1 MTDKEEMKMRKSV
14 FRKSAAAVLAVTL
27 AAAALTGC
35 GKKPAETTA
44 AATQAAPA
52 ATQAAQTAET
62 KAEETQAAGGI
73 KEGGEATVMIQTE
86 PDSFDPFIAVAAD
99 TESILFNV
107 YDGLFVLKD
116 DGTMAPDLAESY
128 EVSDDHCTYTFHLRD
143 GATFSNGNPVTVD
156 DVVWTYQRYAEA
168 KAGFELVDK
177 IEAVDDKTMSITLK
191 EPDASFLSLLN
202 YGVAPHDESIDL
214 NITPIGSGPYMITDY
229 VTGSEVTLEKNPHYN
244 TNPDRVPHLDKV
256 IVKVNM
262 SDPAVTIN
270 QLMAGDIDLTQ
281 YMEPANAAMVEKR
294 GFQVIAAPSNTV
306 QILAFNEKEK
316 PFDDVRV
323 RQAVNYAVDKQAI
336 IDTVLFGQST
346 PLFSH
351 MSPVMAAY
359 YTEDLKNTYT
369 LDPAK
374 AKELLKEAGYENGVT
389 FTIKVPSNYKRHVDT
404 ALMIKDQLA
413 EVGINAEI
421 EQIEWA
427 TWLQDVY
434 TDRKFQATVV
444 GMGGKV
450 DPDKVLN
457 RYESSYKRNMYNYNN
472 PEYDALIAAGKA
484 ETDQAKRV
492 EIYKQCQQ
500 YLVDDAVC
508 VYTMDTS
515 NLKFANAKLGG
526 IRNFPAYFIDM
537 AALYWTE

>member
-1 MTDKEEMKMRKSV
+1 MKKYAYSV
-14 FRKSAAAVLAVTL
+14 TKRGIALTL
-27 AAAALTGC
+27 ALGLAGAAALTGC
-35 GKKPAETTA
+35 GKKAQETTAAAAAETTA
-44 AATQAAPA
+44 AGAQAAAGATAAETQAAPA
-52 ATQAAQTAET
+52 GA
-62 KAEETQAAGGI
+62 I
-73 KEGGEATVMIQTE
+73 KEGGTAVLEISTE

-107 YDGLFVLKD
+107 YDGLFVLTD

-128 EVSDDHCTYTFHLRD
+128 EVSDDHKTYTFHLREN
-143 GATFSNGNPVTVD
+143 ATFSNGNPVTVD
-156 DVVWTYQRYAEA
+156 DVVYTYQTYAEK

-177 IEAVDDKTMSITLK
+177 IEAVDDHTLTISLT

-202 YGVAPHDESIDL
+202 YGVAPKDDSIDL
-214 NITPIGSGPYMITDY
+214 NITPVGSGPYMITNY
-229 VTGSEVTLEKNPHYN
+229 VTGSEVTLEKNPYYS
-244 TNPDRVPHLDKV
+244 TNPDRVPHLDKI

-262 SDPAVTIN
+262 SDPAVKLN
-270 QLMAGDIDLTQ
+270 QLLAGDIDLTQ

-294 GFQVIAAPSNTV
+294 GLQVIAAPSNTV

-323 RQAVNYAVDKQAI
+323 RKAVNYAIDKQAI
-336 IDTVLFGQST
+336 IDDILFGQST
-346 PLFSH
+346 PLYSH

-359 YTEDLKNTYT
+359 YTEDLENTYT
-369 LDPAK
+369 YDPDK
-374 AKELLKEAGYENGVT
+374 AKELLKEAGYENGLS
-389 FTIKVPSNYKRHVDT
+389 FTIQVPSNYKRHVDT
-404 ALMIKDQLA
+404 ALEMKDMLA
-413 EVGINAEI
+413 EVGIDAEVK
-421 EQIEWA
+421 QIEWA
-427 TWLQDVY
+427 TWLQDIY

-472 PEYDALIAAGKA
+472 PEYDALIAEGKA

-492 EIYKQCQQ
+492 EIYKKCQQ
-500 YLVDDAVC
+500 LLVDDAVC

-515 NLKFANAKLGG
+515 NLKFANPKLGG

>member
-1 MTDKEEMKMRKSV
+1 
-14 FRKSAAAVLAVTL
+14 
-27 AAAALTGC
+27 
-35 GKKPAETTA
+35 
-44 AATQAAPA
+44 
-52 ATQAAQTAET
+52 
-62 KAEETQAAGGI
+62 
-73 KEGGEATVMIQTE
+73 
-86 PDSFDPFIAVAAD
+86 
-99 TESILFNV
+99 
-107 YDGLFVLKD
+107 
-116 DGTMAPDLAESY
+116 
-128 EVSDDHCTYTFHLRD
+128 
-143 GATFSNGNPVTVD
+143 
-156 DVVWTYQRYAEA
+156 
-168 KAGFELVDK
+168 
-177 IEAVDDKTMSITLK
+177 
-191 EPDASFLSLLN
+191 
-202 YGVAPHDESIDL
+202 
-214 NITPIGSGPYMITDY
+214 MITDY

-492 EIYKQCQQ
+492 EIYRQCQQ

>member
-1 MTDKEEMKMRKSV
+1 MRKSV
-14 FRKSAAAVLAVTL
+14 FRKSAAAVLAAAL

-52 ATQAAQTAET
+52 ATQAAQAAET
-62 KAEETQAAGGI
+62 TPAETQAAAGGI

-107 YDGLFVLKD
+107 YDGLFVLQD

-128 EVSDDHCTYTFHLRD
+128 DVSEDHCTYTFHLRD
-143 GATFSNGNPVTVD
+143 GATFSNGKPVTVD

-177 IEAVDDKTMSITLK
+177 IEAVDDKTMTITLK

-294 GFQVIAAPSNTV
+294 GFQRRRSPS
-306 QILAFNEKEK
+306 
-316 PFDDVRV
+316 
-323 RQAVNYAVDKQAI
+323 
-336 IDTVLFGQST
+336 
-346 PLFSH
+346 
-351 MSPVMAAY
+351 
-359 YTEDLKNTYT
+359 
-369 LDPAK
+369 
-374 AKELLKEAGYENGVT
+374 
-389 FTIKVPSNYKRHVDT
+389 
-404 ALMIKDQLA
+404 
-413 EVGINAEI
+413 
-421 EQIEWA
+421 
-427 TWLQDVY
+427 
-434 TDRKFQATVV
+434 
-444 GMGGKV
+444 
-450 DPDKVLN
+450 
-457 RYESSYKRNMYNYNN
+457 
-472 PEYDALIAAGKA
+472 
-484 ETDQAKRV
+484 
-492 EIYKQCQQ
+492 
-500 YLVDDAVC
+500 
-508 VYTMDTS
+508 TM
-515 NLKFANAKLGG
+515 
-526 IRNFPAYFIDM
+526 
-537 AALYWTE
+537 